1 MQRPPGSGFPP
12 ILPSR
17 PSYQWIN
24 RIDQK
29 RRQIES
35 IELSGAAEE
44 RLNRLLESEFV
55 RSALALK
62 GTRVDRAQ
70 VERVVR
76 EQPSL
81 SPPPGNVPAD
91 VSRTLSA
98 YRKIRRAA
106 GGERRGAALTPALLL
121 ELSAGPDGSPGEFRR
136 GEAEARREVMP
147 APPERLA
154 AVVEGACR
162 WFTAGSFEELHP
174 VEQASIAHLRLMEI
188 QPFAEDNEQLS
199 LAAASLF
206 PMRSGLPPVIIS
218 PDAVAEYGAALGE
231 GFRMNTRPLVDLL
244 AKMAENS
251 LDLMADFVRRGGRE

>member
-17 PSYQWIN
+17 PSYQWIS

-29 RRQIES
+29 RRDIES
-35 IELSGAAEE
+35 VELSGAAEG

-62 GTRVDRAQ
+62 GSQIDRAQ
-70 VERVVR
+70 IERIAR
-76 EQPSL
+76 EQ
-81 SPPPGNVPAD
+81 SPPSGGPAD
-91 VSRTLSA
+91 VLRALSA
-98 YRKIRRAA
+98 FRKIRRAA
-106 GGERRGAALTPALLL
+106 KGEGRGAVLTPGLLL
-121 ELSAGPDGSPGEFRR
+121 DLSEGPDGSPGEFRR
-136 GEAEARREVMP
+136 GEGEARREVRP

-206 PMRSGLPPVIIS
+206 SMRSGLPPVIIS
-218 PDAVAEYGAALGE
+218 PDAAAEYGAALGE

-244 AKMAENS
+244 ARMAENA
-251 LDLMADFVRRGGRE
+251 LDLMADFIRRDGRQRA